1 MNKTDPNGSIV
12 SGLEMPEVP
21 GVPLDEEAAN
31 DPGLDLGKILV
42 VDPRILIA
50 DTDAATE
57 LARQMGEALD
67 QLTVAEWLL
76 LGEAVEE
83 NAA

>member
-1 MNKTDPNGSIV
+1 MKKTDPNAPIIAPPSV
-12 SGLEMPEVP
+12 KA
-21 GVPLDEEAAN
+21 VPLDEEAAN
-31 DPGLDLGKILV
+31 DPGLDLGSILV

-57 LARQMGEALD
+57 LARQMGEALEE
-67 QLTVAEWLL
+67 LTVHEWLL
-76 LGEAVEE
+76 LAEAVEE